1 MKKQIAF
8 FDFDGTLTFQDTL
21 LEFIRFSKGTAK
33 LYVGFLLHSPLL
45 VAYKLKIISNQRA
58 KEAILRFFFRKMPLY
73 RFEEQ
78 CALFAGQRLPHL
90 LRPKGMDEIRQL
102 QEKGFEIVI
111 VSASPANWIRP
122 WTDTIGAVLLATRLE
137 IRTVPA
143 PAPPGNDSPAG
154 PTPAGQTSTIA
165 PPPSSGWLTGNIS
178 GKNCYGAEK
187 INRIK
192 EQFLLEDYDT
202 IYTYGD
208 TKGDLPML
216 ALGNRSFMKPFR

>member
-1 MKKQIAF
+1 VKKQIAF

-33 LYVGFLLHSPLL
+33 LYGGFLLHSPLL
-45 VAYKLKIISNQRA
+45 IAYKLKIISNQRA

-78 CALFAGQRLPHL
+78 CAHFAEQRLPHL
-90 LRPKGMDEIRQL
+90 LRPKGMHEIRQL

-122 WTDTIGAVLLATRLE
+122 WTDTIGATLLATRLE
-137 IRTVPA
+137 IRT
-143 PAPPGNDSPAG
+143 G
-154 PTPAGQTSTIA
+154 PAGQPGAIA
-165 PPPSSGWLTGNIS
+165 PPPSAEWLTGNIS
-178 GKNCYGAEK
+178 GKNCYGPEK